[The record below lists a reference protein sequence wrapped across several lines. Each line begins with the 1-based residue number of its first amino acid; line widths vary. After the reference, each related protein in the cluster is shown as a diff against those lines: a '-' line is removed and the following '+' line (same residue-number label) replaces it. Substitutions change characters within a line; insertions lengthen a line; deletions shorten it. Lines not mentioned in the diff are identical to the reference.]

1 MNKHFLEAI
10 EKLKTTP
17 ERETLVESVKKL
29 YDVCERKAQI
39 EGKLG
44 RTLAIGA
51 LGGLGALGVNH
62 VTGNPVDK
70 ALDSGKETVI
80 DLKNDVNQSIK
91 NDQTLTKVQNYDY
104 YGDELREKGWKFV
117 PASEKPGVY
126 SDSLNGMA
134 LADID
139 KHPHTDFGWLV
150 SPDGTKYYSTVTGKV
165 FQMPKGQTFADV
177 TPENRGQQVGVGTAA
192 TGAIDYD
199 PDECSLRTQGMNG
212 CKRPITLN
220 EREINWF
227 RGIENP
233 D

>member
-91 NDQTLTKVQNYDY
+91 NDQTVTKVQNYDY
-104 YGDELREKGWKFV
+104 YGDELREKGWKF
-117 PASEKPGVY
+117 G
-126 SDSLNGMA
+126 
-134 LADID
+134 
-139 KHPHTDFGWLV
+139 
-150 SPDGTKYYSTVTGKV
+150 
-165 FQMPKGQTFADV
+165 
-177 TPENRGQQVGVGTAA
+177 
-192 TGAIDYD
+192 
-199 PDECSLRTQGMNG
+199 RTSGSA
-212 CKRPITLN
+212 
-220 EREINWF
+220 
-227 RGIENP
+227 
-233 D
+233 